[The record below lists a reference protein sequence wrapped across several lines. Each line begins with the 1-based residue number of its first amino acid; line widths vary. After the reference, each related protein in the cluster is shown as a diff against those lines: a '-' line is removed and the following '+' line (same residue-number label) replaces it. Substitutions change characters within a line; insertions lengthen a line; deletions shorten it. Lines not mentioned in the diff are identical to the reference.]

1 MGGGRIHVQEIAIE
15 IMDTDQAKTALDHV
29 TIAPFSLPQRSA
41 GIVAFLRFSFFTPPA
56 RFFLGFV
63 LGLPRPELL
72 ELGAHSLKLRTQL
85 LLGFSGVVHKINY
98 TKSSLKVAFWTADKA
113 LKYFS

>member
-29 TIAPFSLPQRSA
+29 TIASFSPPQRSA
-41 GIVAFLRFSFFTPPA
+41 RIVAFLRFSFFAPPA

-63 LGLPRPELL
+63 LGLPFLELL
-72 ELGAHSLKLRTQL
+72 ELGAHSLKLRAQL
-85 LLGFSGVVHKINY
+85 LLGFSGVVHEIDVS
-98 TKSSLKVAFWTADKA
+98 TRLP
-113 LKYFS
+113 